1 LALTLLAITGINMT
15 EVKLTA
21 KQSRF
26 IEEYVID
33 FNATQAAIRAG
44 YSEKTAGQIGEQNLK
59 KLEIADAIKLRMDKL
74 TSKAEITVEKILADL
89 EELRDMC
96 MGRVPVTQTVLLRD
110 SEGASLPTEVTQR
123 VFESSGAKGAL
134 ELLGK
139 YKKMFTD
146 KQEITGKDG
155 GAQQVEVSMTVSALS
170 KVKQKTSE
178 MRQIGN
184 ATVSV
189 S

>member
-1 LALTLLAITGINMT
+1 MI
-15 EVKLTA
+15 VK
-21 KQSRF
+21 
-26 IEEYVID
+26 
-33 FNATQAAIRAG
+33 
-44 YSEKTAGQIGEQNLK
+44 
-59 KLEIADAIKLRMDKL
+59 
-74 TSKAEITVEKILADL
+74 
-89 EELRDMC
+89 
-96 MGRVPVTQTVLLRD
+96 
-110 SEGASLPTEVTQR
+110 QR

-155 GAQQVEVSMTVSALS
+155 APQQMEVSMTVSALS